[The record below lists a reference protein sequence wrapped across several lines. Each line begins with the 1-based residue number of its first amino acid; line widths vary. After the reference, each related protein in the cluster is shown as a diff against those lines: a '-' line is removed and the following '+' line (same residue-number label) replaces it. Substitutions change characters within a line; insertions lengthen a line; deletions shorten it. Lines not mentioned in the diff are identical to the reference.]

1 MANSRVGSSHSISKN
16 PIFCKGKTVSKIK
29 RSGFVS
35 LYQNASLNFDGDEFD
50 EVDNII

>member
-16 PIFCKGKTVSKIK
+16 PIFCKGRTVSKLK

-35 LYQNASLNFDGDEFD
+35 LYQNASLFNGDQFD
-50 EVDNII
+50 EIDNII